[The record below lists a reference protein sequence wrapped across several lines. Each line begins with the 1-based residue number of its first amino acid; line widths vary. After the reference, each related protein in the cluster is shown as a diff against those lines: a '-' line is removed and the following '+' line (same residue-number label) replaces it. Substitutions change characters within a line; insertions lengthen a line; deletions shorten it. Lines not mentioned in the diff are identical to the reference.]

1 MKKKLEG
8 MSVAVMV
15 SDPWEFG
22 TAHGVGP
29 FTAKV
34 VKTGKDESGLLKAL
48 LRLDVPI
55 VFEGVRYEFIVA
67 ESRAVSHPIEGL
79 AHGSSAFCSMTAISS
94 DQANSSKPLDV
105 SWWRGGGALIG
116 SVEPSASTRQ
126 K

>member
-48 LRLDVPI
+48 LRLDVPV

-79 AHGSSAFCSMTAISS
+79 AHGSSACSMTAISS